1 MPDTLWK
8 NPTVLAAM
16 APVAGVA
23 LGAGKLRL
31 TGRAPNGQRFIAN
44 PRLTWTVP
52 SAKATIDGRNLGAVV
67 PLREQPKLGDFW
79 VPRTGLF
86 AIGRAFFDAFDPNI
100 HSAATS
106 RTESVATDS
115 STRFAAA

>member
-1 MPDTLWK
+1 
-8 NPTVLAAM
+8 
-16 APVAGVA
+16 
-23 LGAGKLRL
+23 
-31 TGRAPNGQRFIAN
+31 
-44 PRLTWTVP
+44 VP

-106 RTESVATDS
+106 RTECVATDS
-115 STRFAAA
+115 STKFAAA